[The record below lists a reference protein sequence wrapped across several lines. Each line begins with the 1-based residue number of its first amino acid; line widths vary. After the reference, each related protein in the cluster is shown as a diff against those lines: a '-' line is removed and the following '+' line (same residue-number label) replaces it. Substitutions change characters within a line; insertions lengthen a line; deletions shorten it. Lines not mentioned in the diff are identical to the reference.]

1 MRILALR
8 KGYSC
13 FSGLPGYYL
22 VNNHGKE
29 EGESALAHSLPA
41 LLHPADEGSPAV
53 YGLKWMI
60 GENGIIY
67 ALCIPKQKTDS
78 DGVDK
83 WLTEKDV
90 VPRRLSL
97 FKFIE
102 PIENKDGHP
111 LAKKFDVWIKDHSIH
126 FGDLKIKSLAATR
139 GWLSHNSFSRNFL
152 VVYRNAEAA
161 IRTEVR
167 KATGAGDSSGLN
179 SKKGF

>member
-126 FGDLKIKSLAATR
+126 FGDLKSSPWLQLEGGSAITPSAETSWSFTATQR
-139 GWLSHNSFSRNFL
+139 LQFAPR
-152 VVYRNAEAA
+152 
-161 IRTEVR
+161 
-167 KATGAGDSSGLN
+167 
-179 SKKGF
+179 